1 MGRESDRDRS
11 TIRDVAAA
19 AGVSIAT
26 VSRVLNG
33 RPDVAQATREAVL
46 RAVGEL
52 GFTSNRSARSLSGG
66 RTSLV
71 AVTLP
76 LLDAEYFA
84 RILAGTADAL
94 YEQDMQVVL
103 APTLHL
109 RDRAVESLARLANGV
124 TDGAV
129 LILPEES
136 KHELTALGRAGYPFV
151 VIDPIEPLDEGV
163 PAVSAANALGGRA
176 AAEHLLSLGH
186 RRVGVITG
194 VPDWLASVERLN
206 GYRSALAAAGVLPD
220 PALVVESDWAVE
232 GGERAAADLLD
243 RHEPPTAIFAFNDN
257 MAVGV
262 LRAARA
268 RRLRV
273 PEDLAVVG
281 FDDSEQATNTTPALT
296 TVRQP
301 LAEMGRMGV
310 SLLLRLLEKRRVE
323 GMRIELQT
331 RLVVRESTASPGR

>member
-1 MGRESDRDRS
+1 
-11 TIRDVAAA
+11 
-19 AGVSIAT
+19 
-26 VSRVLNG
+26 
-33 RPDVAQATREAVL
+33 
-46 RAVGEL
+46 
-52 GFTSNRSARSLSGG
+52 
-66 RTSLV
+66 
-71 AVTLP
+71 
-76 LLDAEYFA
+76 
-84 RILAGTADAL
+84 
-94 YEQDMQVVL
+94 
-103 APTLHL
+103 
-109 RDRAVESLARLANGV
+109 
-124 TDGAV
+124 
-129 LILPEES
+129 
-136 KHELTALGRAGYPFV
+136 
-151 VIDPIEPLDEGV
+151 
-163 PAVSAANALGGRA
+163 
-176 AAEHLLSLGH
+176 
-186 RRVGVITG
+186 
-194 VPDWLASVERLN
+194 
-206 GYRSALAAAGVLPD
+206 VLPD